1 MAKDAS
7 QYLKCWGEGSNVV
20 VSNCLGR
27 FGVPLSVSPRPH
39 MLCCNCTIV
48 EARSLTFF
56 QPPHFTWVSLRSL
69 SLCRYVCPCVS
80 LCVILPNRFYPS
92 QNTKPFCVLVPAN
105 SLHSC
110 PFTPYLHT
118 PWVTGTG
125 SLVWRLCPCFSCIR
139 SQALEGLSWLGIAWN
154 SLRRMEWEIQRSFSR
169 DSVAKGRAA
178 SKAQST
184 MDAGHGAFSST
195 ERGEDPR
202 NKNAFT
208 SSWKATASEK
218 A

>member
-1 MAKDAS
+1 M
-7 QYLKCWGEGSNVV
+7 
-20 VSNCLGR
+20 LGR
-27 FGVPLSVSPRPH
+27 RVQCSCKQLSRQIWGSFTSLSQASHIVLQLYNSRSQESDILSTSPFY
-39 MLCCNCTIV
+39 MSF
-48 EARSLTFF
+48 AA
-56 QPPHFTWVSLRSL
+56 L
-69 SLCRYVCPCVS
+69 SLCRYVCQCVS

-92 QNTKPFCVLVPAN
+92 QNTKLFCVLVPAN

-110 PFTPYLHT
+110 PFTPCLHT

-125 SLVWRLCPCFSCIR
+125 SLVWYLCPCFSWIR

-154 SLRRMEWEIQRSFSR
+154 SLRRMEWEIQSSFSR
-169 DSVAKGRAA
+169 DPVAKGRAA

-184 MDAGHGAFSST
+184 KDAGHGAFSST
-195 ERGEDPR
+195 ERGEDPG